1 MFYFSNNLKCNK
13 LLLLLLL
20 IWVFTGNLNQST
32 KDTEDKKPEHSK
44 ENRKAT
50 GDHRTGEIRK
60 KTFVPLFLLKETE
73 EAKEESHE
81 QRKKTWGKTGETTEP
96 EKKLETKEKS

>member
-1 MFYFSNNLKCNK
+1 MELYNPARRRGFFRIILATPCPF
-13 LLLLLLL
+13 LR
-20 IWVFTGNLNQST
+20 FST